1 MHDKAAI
8 KTVIDY
14 CRENNLDETF
24 YLNFIAALRLPPS
37 YLHLRLAVEALQGE
51 YQRASRFNWFSNEPL
66 FTQEKLIVSNIASAL
81 KNTRRHSDNLI
92 GLYDTFPL
100 AVFLMLP
107 HHESVG
113 IVSEIYAVLKIFAL
127 RYSLEQLSSQEGS
140 QSRLGNLGNLGNM
153 VTEIRRH
160 FKKTSSRNYVI
171 NKEFYSDFKSFI
183 TLLSDKNGQIWSIP
197 TPFIDWMSTLAIAPT
212 RSKTNNIKRNLT
224 LVNGVTSSVKPNEK
238 HVDVEKI
245 NNIPGKS
252 TRYLHTKPQQ
262 VVEEDES
269 LDEIFEFSADPEH
282 PISLETVEQS
292 LLYGNRLRTQERL
305 LLSLRTNVL
314 TEHELAIFISGCINS
329 LQAEKEKEAFC
340 AATLLLSFLTA
351 RNLDHINQFTLG
363 QNLAFDTEGIDITK
377 GIWRRK
383 SIVMPNAVKLGHN
396 HPILFEHSDYAA
408 LPLPTV
414 LVRFLQ
420 KSFTAITEWSQLL
433 RKVDVEEEQL
443 LAYLKKIMA
452 SIPRRNTLAQIR
464 LSLFQQLAL
473 KTDPGY
479 AALVLA
485 TTEPLTPTPLY
496 YKSVSLHNLQQSY
509 SDYLREI
516 GLYPQTAEHRPDAE
530 QIYTGSY
537 IAVDD
542 TQLADFFSRSF
553 ENLTELFVQ
562 SSQTE
567 QGVIAFLNALTCYTT
582 VTLLACTG
590 HRNRT
595 EFQFEPAL
603 FNLELDMMIL
613 SDKTQYDDAS
623 IRFVPIAD
631 IAKAA
636 LVNYAK
642 TCRALAAKLDDH
654 HLKVALL
661 KKGLWQQGDIDIPFL
676 SIIKGSNVRAVSS
689 EDVSLYLVNAGL
701 NLPLN
706 FFRHR
711 LCSRLSEVLSVDAV
725 NWILGHVG
733 EGEHPFSLTSTLTLT
748 DISECRQYI
757 NDAVALL
764 NIQIWEAP
772 SQRGLAAL
780 PLFKPSSEG
789 YVPEYLTVK
798 RMSFRERVKWVKD
811 LFREFSKRLEPDES
825 ILEHLDEF
833 MDAALNR
840 ALELGNHDDSVACV
854 KIINRKIE
862 RLAVNHE
869 EPQAQHWR
877 MPLSE
882 SLVALDTRF
891 FYEGRRV
898 RALRERL
905 SERIV
910 HPDFVIDPKEA
921 VYEVV
926 LSVLIQSAIHF
937 TTTDFIKSLQSER
950 FTLNGLH
957 FFDYRKNE
965 NLHRIYIDPLSV
977 GLIKRHPYF
986 SEQLFSEKRFLK
998 FARAVI
1004 QNLGLALPGEFFSS
1018 LSEFSRY
1025 IAFYDNQSTEPA
1037 LMRSF
1042 RLNKIQTNPLSQS
1055 ALARLLTPGVLPE
1068 KRQLSE
1074 PKQSANYLKRHS
1086 AQSVQLLNERKF
1098 FDNFIKIVGYKRAS
1112 REPGVTI
1119 KTVIPH
1125 IWAEFVNSRSIE
1137 ISDLLAK
1144 SGHLSDAAIAVLLFM
1159 VDVGKRPGR
1168 RRKNISFNTIKT
1180 YFSKI
1185 CVPLLDVAQEQKIL
1199 AYDEDELSDLYSG
1212 VLDCR
1217 ELATRPRHA
1226 EMLSDLHRCVEK
1238 HFYLPEINWFE
1249 IEPNILKK
1257 DEKRYGNILTTSDYE
1272 QILVLLRNDPY
1283 SDERTRLYQAVI
1295 FILAYRC
1302 GLRRSE
1308 IKNRLHR
1315 DLESADGL
1323 LYVFTN
1329 KHYRL
1334 KTINANRR
1342 IPATLLLNQTER
1354 DIISQLLAFSKRL
1367 DSSPK
1372 GRVFNVSDSEF
1383 AHLCSRVTEAIVTAT
1398 ENDNARLHD
1407 CRHSFATYMCWV
1419 GIIPEKSQ
1427 LSLAVTSWCRQPPEV
1442 FLKNWMLV
1450 TTGKSSAQ
1458 GHKFMATLAL
1468 AMGHGSPLTT
1478 LSHYVHELPLLNLEY
1493 QCYYAENNR
1502 FVTHK
1507 NLGGWLDTSD
1517 QNTRQISVRSEIS
1530 TPISLMQRI
1539 MKTAWRLPESILLTP
1554 RTLKAL
1560 PEKDLRKSHLE
1571 CWLEKL
1577 ADFRALALADEDD
1590 LDPSQPLMNR
1600 LYELFENRQHAAPL
1614 LLMSPEGKIKPNSHI
1629 RSRVRRVLTGRKIIT
1644 VLTYLAE
1651 CDISPEQCR
1660 VALDT
1665 LIEAYMGNRNFFMT
1679 NKKLAALGSF
1689 EQLGLIIIP
1698 LATGVRKTGKS
1709 IKNGAF
1715 YRCQLKSVDI
1725 SDEMYVSCVILSA

>member
-252 TRYLHTKPQQ
+252 TRYVHTKPQQ

-269 LDEIFEFSADPEH
+269 LEEIFEFSADPEH

-910 HPDFVIDPKEA
+910 HPDFVIDQKDSI
-921 VYEVV
+921 YEVV
-926 LSVLIQSAIHF
+926 LSFLIQTAVHF
-937 TTTDFIKSLQSER
+937 PTMDFIKTFKFDR
-950 FTLNGLH
+950 FTLDGLH
-957 FFDYRKNE
+957 FFDFRKNE
-965 NLHRIYIDPLSV
+965 NLFRIYIDPITL
-977 GLIKRHPYF
+977 GLIKRHPHF
-986 SEQLFSEKRFLK
+986 SEQEFSDKRFLK
-998 FARAVI
+998 FARAVV
-1004 QNLGLALPGEFFSS
+1004 QKVGLELPVEVFSS
-1018 LSEFSRY
+1018 FSEFSRY
-1025 IAFYDNQSTEPA
+1025 IAFYDNQSTEPG

-1042 RLNKIQTNPLSQS
+1042 RLNKIQSNPLSHS
-1055 ALARLLTPGVLPE
+1055 ALTRLLTPNILPE
-1068 KRQLSE
+1068 KRQLSA
-1074 PKQSANYLKRHS
+1074 PRQSANFLKRRS
-1086 AQSVQLLNERKF
+1086 DKSVQLLNERKF
-1098 FDNFIKIVGYKRAS
+1098 FDGFIKTVGYKRAS
-1112 REPGVTI
+1112 LDAGVTI

-1125 IWAEFVNSRSIE
+1125 IWAAFVNSSSIK

-1144 SGHLSDAAIAVLLFM
+1144 SEHLSDAAIAVLLFM

-1168 RRKNISFNTIKT
+1168 GGRKNISLNTIKT
-1180 YFSKI
+1180 HFSKV
-1185 CVPLLDVAQEQKIL
+1185 CVPLLDVAQERKIL
-1199 AYDEDELSDLYSG
+1199 ELDEDELSEFYIS

-1217 ELATRPRHA
+1217 ERVTRPRFA
-1226 EMLSDLHRCVEK
+1226 ATLSDLHRCVEK
-1238 HFYLPEINWFE
+1238 HFYLPEIDWFE
-1249 IEPNILKK
+1249 IEPNILKNDK
-1257 DEKRYGNILTTSDYE
+1257 KNFGNIVTVSDYE
-1272 QILVLLRNDPY
+1272 QALDFLLTDPY
-1283 SDERTRLYQAVI
+1283 SDERTRLSQSVI
-1295 FILAYRC
+1295 LILGYRC
-1302 GLRRSE
+1302 GLRRGE
-1308 IKNRLHR
+1308 IKYRLHR
-1315 DLESADGL
+1315 DLELNDGL
-1323 LYVFTN
+1323 LYVLTN
-1329 KHYRL
+1329 NHFRL

-1342 IPATLLLNQTER
+1342 IPACLLLNDTER
-1354 DIISQLLAFSKRL
+1354 EIVSKLMTFSKRL

-1372 GRVFNVSDSEF
+1372 ARVFNVSDSEF
-1383 AHLCSRVTEAIVTAT
+1383 AQLCARVTEAIILVT
-1398 ENDNARLHD
+1398 ENENARLHD

-1419 GIIPEKSQ
+1419 GIIPKKSI
-1427 LSLAVTSWCRQPPEV
+1427 LSLAATSWCRQPPDV
-1442 FLKNWMLV
+1442 FIDNWLLV
-1450 TTGKSSAQ
+1450 TTGKSSGQ
-1458 GHKFMATLAL
+1458 GHKFLDSLAM

-1493 QCYYAENNR
+1493 QSFYSENNR
-1502 FVTHK
+1502 LVTHK
-1507 NLGGWLDTSD
+1507 NLGGWLDTSEP
-1517 QNTRQISVRSEIS
+1517 NTRQISARSDIS
-1530 TPISLMQRI
+1530 PHISLMQRI
-1539 MKTAWRLPESILLTP
+1539 MKTAWQLPQTLPVKEREILGLSERNIVNNQLESWLYWLA
-1554 RTLKAL
+1554 K
-1560 PEKDLRKSHLE
+1560 LRV
-1571 CWLEKL
+1571 L
-1577 ADFRALALADEDD
+1577 AFADKHSDSE
-1590 LDPSQPLMNR
+1590 SS
-1600 LYELFENRQHAAPL
+1600 
-1614 LLMSPEGKIKPNSHI
+1614 LLMSRLFDLFEERPQAAPFNLVSSAGFITASRHI
-1629 RSRVRRVLTGRKIIT
+1629 HSRVKHALTGARIIS
-1644 VLTYLAE
+1644 VLKHLAE
-1651 CDISPEQCR
+1651 KSNSQS
-1660 VALDT
+1660 T
-1665 LIEAYMGNRNFFMT
+1665 L
-1679 NKKLAALGSF
+1679 
-1689 EQLGLIIIP
+1689 
-1698 LATGVRKTGKS
+1698 
-1709 IKNGAF
+1709 KNS
-1715 YRCQLKSVDI
+1715 R
-1725 SDEMYVSCVILSA
+1725 EM